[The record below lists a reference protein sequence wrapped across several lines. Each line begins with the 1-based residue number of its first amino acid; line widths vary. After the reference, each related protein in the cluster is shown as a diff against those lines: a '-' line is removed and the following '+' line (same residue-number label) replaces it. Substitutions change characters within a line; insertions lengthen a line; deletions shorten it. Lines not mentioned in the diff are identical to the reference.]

1 LDTQALTEGLRALEP
16 FGMEWKFA
24 IYTVH
29 KSRDGVE
36 LEWNLCAMAGIGDW
50 IGTVRDMLLR
60 KPVAEKPVAPYSP
73 FLSDRENI
81 AALASSDGMIRQ
93 QLAQMCGDIRGAAA
107 RAPEDF
113 VSGAAPRPTGHA
125 FFSEDG
131 GGGAVI
137 LMRRVNPFVSGPSRI
152 CLAEADEVRFADKP
166 VLKLTPAAD
175 FLLLDGACYFFS
187 SGVEKDFDLENRHF
201 AIAAKRL
208 AAVAEADVASN
219 IEALGKAA
227 LTPRNARKFADFDKQ
242 VLEYIVRLPLPER
255 EEFLTT
261 YGVTIDNGGRMDT
274 SDGEQCELIIDLLCS
289 RSCLDPLGRL
299 AVGSNITVRE

>member
-1 LDTQALTEGLRALEP
+1 
-16 FGMEWKFA
+16 MKWKFA
-24 IYTVH
+24 IYTAH

-36 LEWNLCAMAGIGDW
+36 LEWNQCKMAGIEVW
-50 IGTVRDMLLR
+50 IVTVRDMLLR

-81 AALASSDGMIRQ
+81 ATLASSDDMIRQ
-93 QLAQMCGDIRGAAA
+93 QLAQMCSDIRSADA
-107 RAPEDF
+107 RAPADF

-125 FFSEDG
+125 FFAEDG
-131 GGGAVI
+131 DGGAVI
-137 LMRRVNPFVSGPSRI
+137 LMRRVNPFVSGSSRI
-152 CLAEADEVRFADKP
+152 CLAEADEVRFSDKP
-166 VLKLTPAAD
+166 VLKLTPAVD
-175 FLLLDGACYFFS
+175 FLMLDGACYFFS
-187 SGVEKDFDLENRHF
+187 SGVEKDFDFENRHF

-208 AAVAEADVASN
+208 EMVAAADVISN
-219 IEALGKAA
+219 IEALEKAA
-227 LTPRNARKFADFDKQ
+227 FTPRNARKFVDFDKQ
-242 VLEYIVRLPLPER
+242 VLKYIVGLPLLER

-261 YGVTIDNGGRMDT
+261 YGVTINNEGRMDT